1 MDQTTSPAPN
11 KLPLSPNSIGALWML
26 GSAAGFLVMAVL
38 AKGLGSTTSVA
49 MLIFWRSLAGVVAV
63 LPFALMA
70 GPQVWKTSRPG
81 KLLLRSSYGTIGFF
95 AGFYA
100 LVHLPLAQSQ
110 ALSFSRTLFMTILA
124 VVILKEK
131 VAWRRWTAVGIGFVG
146 ILMMTKPDFSAH
158 ATALDPA
165 TIAALVSALAFAF
178 ALVTVKDLTKDHSSL
193 TLVVYGN
200 VFTTLAGLPFLIL
213 DPVLPDLKTMGL
225 LIAMGF
231 AGVVAQSCYV
241 RALSTGEAS
250 LMALIDYIR
259 LPLVAIAGVIFFHEI
274 PDTLAMVGAAIVII
288 STLYI
293 TLRDA
298 QTKTAKPLA
307 PPPA

>member
-1 MDQTTSPAPN
+1 MTGQTGSTGA
-11 KLPLSPNSIGALWML
+11 LGLSPNATGALWML
-26 GSAAGFLVMAVL
+26 GSACGFVVMAVL
-38 AKGLGSTTSVA
+38 AKGLGSSTSVA

-63 LPFALMA
+63 LPFAFMA
-70 GPQVWKTSRPG
+70 GPDVWKTARPG

-110 ALSFSRTLFMTILA
+110 ALSFARTLFMTILA
-124 VVILKEK
+124 VIILKEK
-131 VAWRRWTAVGIGFVG
+131 VAWRRWLAVALGFGG
-146 ILMMTKPDFSAH
+146 ILVMTRPDSAQFDV
-158 ATALDPA
+158 ASL
-165 TIAALVSALAFAF
+165 AAILSALAFAF
-178 ALVTVKDLTKDHSSL
+178 ALVTVKDLTRDHQPL

-200 VFTTLAGLPFLIL
+200 IATTLAGLPFLVM
-213 DPVLPDLKTMGL
+213 DPRLPDLPTIGLLVAMGL
-225 LIAMGF
+225 
-231 AGVVAQSCYV
+231 AGVTAQSCYV

-250 LMALIDYIR
+250 LMGLIDYIR
-259 LPLVAIAGVIFFHEI
+259 LPLVAAAGFVFFNEV
-274 PDTLAMVGAAIVII
+274 PDTLAMIGAGVVIV

-298 QTKTAKPLA
+298 QVKVAKPPG

>member
-1 MDQTTSPAPN
+1 MADPAPAV
-11 KLPLSPNSIGALWML
+11 KPPLSPNALGAVWML
-26 GSAAGFLVMAVL
+26 GSALGFVVMAVL
-38 AKGLGSTTSVA
+38 AKGLGATTSVA
-49 MLIFWRSLAGVVAV
+49 MLIFWRSLAGVIAV
-63 LPFALMA
+63 LPFAVMA
-70 GPQVWKTSRPG
+70 GPSVWKTTRPG
-81 KLLLRSSYGTIGFF
+81 KLFLRSSYGTIGFF

-124 VVILKEK
+124 VIVLREK
-131 VAWRRWTAVGIGFVG
+131 VAWRRWTAVGIGFAG
-146 ILMMTKPDFSAH
+146 ILLMTRPDFSAH
-158 ATALDPA
+158 VTAFDPA
-165 TIAALVSALAFAF
+165 TLAALISALAFAF
-178 ALVTVKDLTKDHSSL
+178 ALVTVKDLTRDHSPL

-200 VFTTLAGLPFLIL
+200 IATTLAGLPFLFM

-250 LMALIDYIR
+250 LMGLIDYIR
-259 LPLVAIAGVIFFHEI
+259 LPLVAVAGLIFFHEV
-274 PDTLAMVGAAIVII
+274 PDTVAMVGAAIVII
-288 STLYI
+288 STIYI

-298 QTKTAKPLA
+298 KTQSVKPPG

>member
-1 MDQTTSPAPN
+1 MADPAPAV
-11 KLPLSPNSIGALWML
+11 KPPLSPNALGAVWML
-26 GSAAGFLVMAVL
+26 GSALGFVVMAVL
-38 AKGLGSTTSVA
+38 AKGLGATTSVA
-49 MLIFWRSLAGVVAV
+49 MLIFWRSLAGVIAV
-63 LPFALMA
+63 LPFAVMA
-70 GPQVWKTSRPG
+70 GPSVWKTTRPG

-124 VVILKEK
+124 VIVLREK
-131 VAWRRWTAVGIGFVG
+131 VAWRRWTAVGIGFAG
-146 ILMMTKPDFSAH
+146 ILLMTRPDFSAH
-158 ATALDPA
+158 VTAFDPA
-165 TIAALVSALAFAF
+165 TLAALISALAFAF
-178 ALVTVKDLTKDHSSL
+178 ALVTVKDLTRDHSPL

-200 VFTTLAGLPFLIL
+200 IATTLAGLPFLFM

-231 AGVVAQSCYV
+231 AGVMAQSCYV

-250 LMALIDYIR
+250 LMGLIDYIR
-259 LPLVAIAGVIFFHEI
+259 LPLVAVAGLIFFHEV

-288 STLYI
+288 STIYI

-298 QTKTAKPLA
+298 KTQSVKPPG

>member
-1 MDQTTSPAPN
+1 MADPAPAV
-11 KLPLSPNSIGALWML
+11 KPPLSPNALGAVWML
-26 GSAAGFLVMAVL
+26 GSALGFVVMAVL
-38 AKGLGSTTSVA
+38 AKGLGATTSVA
-49 MLIFWRSLAGVVAV
+49 MLIFWRSLAGVIAV
-63 LPFALMA
+63 LPFAVMA
-70 GPQVWKTSRPG
+70 GPSVWKTTRPG

-124 VVILKEK
+124 VIVLREK
-131 VAWRRWTAVGIGFVG
+131 VAWRRWTAVGIGFAG
-146 ILMMTKPDFSAH
+146 ILLMTRPDFSAH
-158 ATALDPA
+158 VTAFDPA
-165 TIAALVSALAFAF
+165 TLAALISALAFAF
-178 ALVTVKDLTKDHSSL
+178 ALVTVKDLTRDHSPL

-200 VFTTLAGLPFLIL
+200 IATTLAGLPFLFM

-250 LMALIDYIR
+250 LMGLIDYIR
-259 LPLVAIAGVIFFHEI
+259 LPLVAVAGLIFFHEV

-288 STLYI
+288 STIYI

-298 QTKTAKPLA
+298 KTQSVKPPG

>member
-1 MDQTTSPAPN
+1 MADPAPAV
-11 KLPLSPNSIGALWML
+11 KPPLSPNALGAVWML
-26 GSAAGFLVMAVL
+26 GSALGFVVMAVL
-38 AKGLGSTTSVA
+38 AKGLGATTSVA
-49 MLIFWRSLAGVVAV
+49 MLIFWRSLAGVIAV
-63 LPFALMA
+63 LPFAVMV
-70 GPQVWKTSRPG
+70 GPSVWKTTRPG
-81 KLLLRSSYGTIGFF
+81 KLFLRSSYGTIGFF

-124 VVILKEK
+124 VIVLREK
-131 VAWRRWTAVGIGFVG
+131 VAWRRWTAVGIGFAG
-146 ILMMTKPDFSAH
+146 ILLMTRPDFSAH
-158 ATALDPA
+158 VTAFDPA
-165 TIAALVSALAFAF
+165 TLAALISALAFAF
-178 ALVTVKDLTKDHSSL
+178 ALVTVKDLTRDHSPL

-200 VFTTLAGLPFLIL
+200 IATTLAGLPFLFM

-250 LMALIDYIR
+250 LMGLIDYIR
-259 LPLVAIAGVIFFHEI
+259 LPLVAVAGLIFFHEV
-274 PDTLAMVGAAIVII
+274 PDTVAMVGAAIVII
-288 STLYI
+288 STIYI

-298 QTKTAKPLA
+298 KTQSVKPPG